1 MCTAQVKAA
10 IAASE
15 AGGGSAAAAAAAG
28 GGGSGETGGGGADAV
43 AGLQQAQAD
52 AEMAALREQLEQA
65 QGQVRQLQVE
75 NVAVK
80 EKIDEQA
87 VVRRALRPLWRP
99 FRLRFTYV
107 KCLFLSRN
115 TETQRPRPD
124 HRAKTGGAQDRA
136 QGEAS
141 HRHTYHVSPQCIPH
155 TLCGRES

>member
-1 MCTAQVKAA
+1 LAGFFDFRSAPWGLTPRDRLPACAAQVKAA

-28 GGGSGETGGGGADAV
+28 GGGSGGASGADAV

-65 QGQVRQLQVE
+65 QGQVKQLQVE

-87 VVRRALRPLWRP
+87 VVRRPLRPLWRP
-99 FRLRFTYV
+99 F
-107 KCLFLSRN
+107 
-115 TETQRPRPD
+115 
-124 HRAKTGGAQDRA
+124 G
-136 QGEAS
+136 
-141 HRHTYHVSPQCIPH
+141 
-155 TLCGRES
+155 